1 MGNLEP
7 LIPIASRS
15 RGREGVKRLRSR
27 VAVLAVIALVGSGA
41 ASAAPV
47 RPLETAIVDP
57 AVFTGP
63 DASTGLDRA
72 VSAGIGAIKI
82 PLFWNEVAPASRP
95 AGFAAADPTD
105 PAYDWSAL
113 DAQLRLVHAH
123 GLEPIVYIA
132 GAPTWAFAK
141 IDGASRPDPTL
152 YRAFALAAVRRYS
165 GTAPGL
171 PRVRY
176 WEAWNEPN
184 KVTGPSAKAGAPA
197 WYGTLVNAFAA
208 SVHTVTGNEVI
219 AGGLAPFGI
228 STSVAPLTFMRRLL
242 CLSGG
247 SSPQA
252 VCAKKLDFDIWSTDP
267 YTAGGPTHVT
277 ARSGDVSVAELPE
290 MKRVLDAA
298 VSAGH
303 IPAGPSVRFWVTEFS
318 WDSDP
323 PDPGGVPAALE
334 GRWVSEALYRMWSA
348 GVSLVTW
355 FTLRDQPYATSPY
368 QSGLY
373 YEGATFG
380 LDRPKPALTAFRF
393 PFVAFPDSKQISVW
407 GRTPGGVAG
416 RVLVDQRG
424 PTGWRR
430 VAVVEADRVG
440 IFAGKLRTGGRG
452 PLRAVFSATGAISL
466 PFSLVNVPDRPF
478 VPFGAQPAA
487 STASS
492 RSSSSA
498 VSEYVELAPTASG
511 GPGEGTAAPVAA
523 GKARGASE
531 SALGAAA
538 GAIGSAGGR
547 GIGFGLAILA
557 VTGGLVAAA
566 LRARRV

>member
-1 MGNLEP
+1 MKG
-7 LIPIASRS
+7 
-15 RGREGVKRLRSR
+15 LRNSAALLAL
-27 VAVLAVIALVGSGA
+27 VALAVSAPA
-41 ASAAPV
+41 AAAPL

-63 DASTGLDRA
+63 DASAGLDRA
-72 VSAGIGAIKI
+72 VSAGVRAIKI

-95 AGFAAADPTD
+95 AGFAAADPTAA
-105 PAYDWSAL
+105 AYDWRGL

-123 GLEPIVYIA
+123 GLTPIVYIA

-141 IDGASRPDPTL
+141 IDGASRPDPGL

-165 GTAPGL
+165 GAIPGL

-176 WEAWNEPN
+176 WQAWNEPN
-184 KVTGPSAKAGAPA
+184 KVTGPSAKVGVAT
-197 WYGTLVNAFAA
+197 WYGTLVNDFAA
-208 SVHTVTGNEVI
+208 SVHTVPGNEVI

-247 SSPQA
+247 SSPHA
-252 VCAKKLDFDIWSTDP
+252 VCSNKLQFDIWSTDP
-267 YTAGGPTHVT
+267 YTAGGPTHV
-277 ARSGDVSVAELPE
+277 AVHPGDVSIAELPE

-298 VSAGH
+298 VAAGH
-303 IPAGPSVRFWVTEFS
+303 LSTGPAVRFWVTEFS

-373 YEGATFG
+373 YAGATFA

-393 PFVAFPDSKQISVW
+393 PFVAFSSAAGISVW
-407 GRTPGGVAG
+407 GRTPRGAAG
-416 RVLVDQRG
+416 RVLVQQYG
-424 PTGWRR
+424 PTGWHR
-430 VAVVEADRVG
+430 VAVLEANRVG
-440 IFAGKLRTGGRG
+440 IFTDELRTGAQG
-452 PLRAVFSATGAISL
+452 PLRAVFESSDATSL
-466 PFSLVNVPDRPF
+466 PFSLVGVPDRAYE
-478 VPFGAQPAA
+478 PFGAQPLAA
-487 STASS
+487 TASS
-492 RSSSSA
+492 GSSTSA
-498 VSEYVELAPTASG
+498 VSEYVEIAPTAAGGSG
-511 GPGEGTAAPVAA
+511 GGTGAPPAA
-523 GKARGASE
+523 GQAARASD
-531 SALGAAA
+531 SVLGAAA
-538 GAIGSAGGR
+538 GAIGSAGR
-547 GIGFGLAILA
+547 GGIVFVLAILA
-557 VTGGLVAAA
+557 VTGGLLATA
-566 LRARRV
+566 LRPRRMDE